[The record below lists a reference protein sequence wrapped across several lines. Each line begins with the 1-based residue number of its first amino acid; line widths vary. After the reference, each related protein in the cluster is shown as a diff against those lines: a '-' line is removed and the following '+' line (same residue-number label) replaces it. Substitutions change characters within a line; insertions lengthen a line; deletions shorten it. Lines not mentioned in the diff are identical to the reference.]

1 MSVCSV
7 VPDCSISS
15 AASLDPIRTISGD
28 TVFPSAGKMYFWSQ
42 SMSARSSASPRYMTM
57 AAWPCVLMRPGS
69 TTMPPAWMTSAAAK
83 RFAMAAGVS
92 TATIVVPLIATAPGD
107 RMRPPGVHG
116 DHGAPGHDQRR
127 AAPRR
132 RRGGKGG
139 GGEHACQGDDDGAA
153 GGGGSSGMRNHDWD
167 STPRRAVAPSAHLRV

>member
-42 SMSARSSASPRYMTM
+42 SISARSSARPRYMTM

-69 TTMPPAWMTSAAAK
+69 TTMPPAWITSAAAK

-107 RMRPPGVHG
+107 RMVRRASMVITVPPVTTSVARLLAGGAAARAAAASTHARATTMARLEAVG
-116 DHGAPGHDQRR
+116 RAECAIMNGILPHGAR
-127 AAPRR
+127 
-132 RRGGKGG
+132 
-139 GGEHACQGDDDGAA
+139 
-153 GGGGSSGMRNHDWD
+153 
-167 STPRRAVAPSAHLRV
+167 